1 MHRSERD
8 DATIFEPGRNCW
20 RVARADAFALIVDAA
35 DYFAALRRV
44 MIAARRQLLLVGW
57 DLDFEIEM
65 LPGESDAAG
74 LAPDGYPNAIGPF
87 VAEIV
92 ARTPGLQ
99 VHMLKWNGA
108 LAIAPG
114 RIVPALK
121 LKFMEDERIHFAL
134 DGHHPFGAC
143 HHQKIVVADDA
154 LAFCGGIDVTEDRWD
169 TSEHAPDDPRR
180 VRKDG
185 SLAPPWHDAMTAVTG
200 PAAAALGELSR
211 ERWARATGGALE
223 PPEGPGADLW
233 PEGLTP
239 LGRDVDLAIART
251 EPPFDGDPLVDEIE
265 RLFLDQVAAARK
277 WIYIESQ
284 YFAAESIVAALEGRL
299 AEPDGPEV
307 VVINPER
314 AFSELE
320 DKAMHVVRGRMI
332 ERLEAADPG
341 GRFRIYTPVNAAGE
355 PIYVHAKVFVTDDR
369 VLRIGSS
376 NLDDRSMGFDTECDV
391 AAECDGARSET
402 IAGVRARLLG
412 EHLGVGAEAF
422 AAAQAGGSLIAA
434 IERLNGPGRG
444 LRRIERMPE
453 GRIGRWLADTRVLD
467 PRFRRGEGSAAG
479 RGPRPRYIAAALGLA
494 GAGVAAWLL
503 LRAWRR
509 R

>member
-1 MHRSERD
+1 MHPRQSD
-8 DATIFEPGRNCW
+8 DATVFEPGRNCW
-20 RVARADAFALIVDAA
+20 RVARADAFALIVDGA

-44 MIAARRQLLLVGW
+44 MIAARRQVLLVGW

-65 LPGESDAAG
+65 LPGQSDEAG

-92 ARTPGLQ
+92 ARAPELQ

-114 RIVPALK
+114 RIMPALK

-169 TSEHAPDDPRR
+169 TSEHAPGDPHR

-185 SLAPPWHDAMTAVTG
+185 SPAPPWHDAMTAVTG

-211 ERWARATGGALE
+211 GRWGRATGDALD
-223 PPEGPGADLW
+223 PPDAPGADLW
-233 PEGLTP
+233 PEGLEP
-239 LGRDVDLAIART
+239 LARGVDVAIART

-265 RLFLDQVAAARK
+265 RLFLDQIAAARK
-277 WIYIESQ
+277 SIYVESQ
-284 YFAAESIVAALEGRL
+284 YFAAEAIVAALEGRL

-307 VVINPER
+307 VVINPEK
-314 AFSELE
+314 AFSGLE
-320 DKAMHVVRGRMI
+320 DEAMHVLRGRMI

-355 PIYVHAKVFVTDDR
+355 PIYVHAKVFLTDDR

-376 NLDDRSMGFDTECDV
+376 NLNDRSMGFDTECDV
-391 AAECDGARSET
+391 AVECEGARASI

-422 AAAQAGGSLIAA
+422 AAAQAGGSLVAA

-453 GRIGRWLADTRVLD
+453 GLVGRWLADTRFLD
-467 PRFRRGEGSAAG
+467 PRFRRGEGTAAG
-479 RGPRPRYIAAALGLA
+479 RGLRPRYLASAAALV
-494 GAGVAAWLL
+494 GAGVAGWVLW
-503 LRAWRR
+503 RAWRR